1 MSEKNKAYLR
11 IAAMAIAFVLMVVSV
26 IVYKSWWIKI
36 PSLILAG
43 GLGWILV
50 RTFVAMKRKK
60 HAIYGKVLSVTKPTN
75 KFKIGK
81 TVVVV
86 KAGKMSKKLYS
97 WQPLSLKVGN
107 EYGFYYE
114 EKSNQILKYETI
126 KMNQIA
132 RPKGNTLP
140 PQFR

>member
-1 MSEKNKAYLR
+1 
-11 IAAMAIAFVLMVVSV
+11 MAGVFVLMVVSLF
-26 IVYKSWWIKI
+26 VYKSLWIRI
-36 PSLILAG
+36 PSLILAV

-60 HAIYGKVLSVTKPTN
+60 HAIYGKVLSITKPTN

-86 KAGKMSKKLYS
+86 KAGKVSKKLYS

-114 EKSNQILKYETI
+114 ERSNQILKYETI
-126 KMNQIA
+126 KMSQIG
-132 RPKGNTLP
+132 RPKGNSLP
-140 PQFR
+140 PQYR